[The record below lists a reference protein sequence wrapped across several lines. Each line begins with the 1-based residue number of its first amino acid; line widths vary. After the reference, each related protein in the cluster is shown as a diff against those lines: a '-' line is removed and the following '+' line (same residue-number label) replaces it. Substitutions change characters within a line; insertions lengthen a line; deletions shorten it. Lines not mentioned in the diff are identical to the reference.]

1 MSPALDASD
10 ERELTERQRLILE
23 YVVEDYV
30 AGGLP
35 VGSKALT
42 ARRSMLVSAS
52 TVRYE
57 LAELEDRGF
66 LTHPHTSA
74 GRVPTDLGYRF
85 YVDRLLGSLTP
96 RPAELALDLSSVRN
110 EIDEALQATID
121 ALVQVT
127 HLLALATAPQLQTT
141 TVRHVEVLLLQPQVV
156 VVVIIT
162 STGGVTKRLFV
173 FDEPV
178 DPGLADWAAAYLKET
193 VAGLRLGARQLGA
206 RLADPTLSVRERDFL
221 AVLEPAFTEL
231 VESGDQGVY
240 VGGAAGLVEE
250 LRADDITTFRGLLE
264 TLERRAVLLDLL
276 RFAARGEAPLRARRL
291 RVRGSGL
298 REARA
303 RGGAV
308 RPVEPQ
314 PRDGEPAR
322 ARAHGL
328 RQGDRRGPLGG
339 RAAVALR
346 RGALRGV
353 RARPAHARRR
363 VRPDYPEADRPTDRP
378 GTV

>member
-57 LAELEDRGF
+57 LAELEDRGL

-141 TVRHVEVLLLQPQVV
+141 TVRHIEVLLLQPQVV

-206 RLADPTLSVRERDFL
+206 RFADPTLSVRERDFL
-221 AVLEPAFTEL
+221 IVLEPAFTEL
-231 VESGDQGVY
+231 VESGEQGVY

-250 LRADDITTFRGLLE
+250 LRADDITTFRGVLE

-276 RFAARGEAPLRARRL
+276 SSALEAKRPFVRVGSEFTDPAFAKLALVAAPYGLSNRNLGTVCLLGPARMDYGKAID
-291 RVRGSGL
+291 
-298 REARA
+298 
-303 RGGAV
+303 AV
-308 RPVEPQ
+308 RSAAGQLSRFVE
-314 PRDGEPAR
+314 E
-322 ARAHGL
+322 L
-328 RQGDRRGPLGG
+328 
-339 RAAVALR
+339 
-346 RGALRGV
+346 
-353 RARPAHARRR
+353 
-363 VRPDYPEADRPTDRP
+363 YEE
-378 GTV
+378 

>member
-110 EIDEALQATID
+110 EIEEGLQATID
-121 ALVQVT
+121 ALAQVT

-141 TVRHVEVLLLQPQVV
+141 IVRHVEVLLLQPQVV

-162 STGGVTKRLFV
+162 STGGVTKRLVV

-178 DPGLADWAAAYLKET
+178 DPGLADWAATYLKET

-206 RLADPTLSVRERDFL
+206 RLADATLSVRERDFL

-240 VGGAAGLVEE
+240 LGGAAGLVEE

-276 RFAARGEAPLRARRL
+276 RFALEAKRPFVRVGSEFADPAFAKLALVAAPYGLSNRNLGTVSLLGPARMDYGKAID
-291 RVRGSGL
+291 
-298 REARA
+298 
-303 RGGAV
+303 AV
-308 RPVEPQ
+308 RSAAGQLSRFVE
-314 PRDGEPAR
+314 E
-322 ARAHGL
+322 L
-328 RQGDRRGPLGG
+328 
-339 RAAVALR
+339 
-346 RGALRGV
+346 
-353 RARPAHARRR
+353 
-363 VRPDYPEADRPTDRP
+363 YEE
-378 GTV
+378 